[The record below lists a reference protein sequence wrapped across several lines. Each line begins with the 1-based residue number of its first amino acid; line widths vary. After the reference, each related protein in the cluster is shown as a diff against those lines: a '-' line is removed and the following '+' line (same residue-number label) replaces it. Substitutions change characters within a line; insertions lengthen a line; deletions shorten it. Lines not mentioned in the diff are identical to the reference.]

1 MALPKN
7 TTKERLRQGKSCLGV
22 GVFFGSPHF
31 VEMLGYAGFH
41 WMYCD
46 CEHGA
51 MSHDMV
57 DSMIRA
63 AEVAGITPLVRP
75 PRNESQTILRYLDM
89 GAQGLLV
96 PHIETKEDAELAV
109 RNCKY
114 YPEGERGLAGV
125 RWSRYGTAG
134 PMKEAVQQENDR
146 VLIMALIESAKGVE
160 NLPEIIKVPGIDC
173 IQIGPSDLGQSLG
186 YPGDR
191 NPEVDK
197 WIDRIIDTC
206 VTAKMPVGIGATT
219 TAAAKK
225 LLARGVSVI
234 NLSCRNL
241 VIDAGRTFVQGCEI
255 D

>member
-1 MALPKN
+1 MALSKN
-7 TTKERLRQGKSCLGV
+7 LTKERMRAGKPCLGV

-31 VEMLGYAGFH
+31 VEMLAYSGFH
-41 WMYCD
+41 WMYAD

-63 AEVAGITPLVRP
+63 AELAGITPLVRP

-89 GAQGLLV
+89 GAQGMLV

-114 YPEGERGLAGV
+114 YPEGDRGLAGV
-125 RWSRYGTAG
+125 RWSRYGTSG
-134 PMKEAVQQENDR
+134 PQKEAVKEENDR
-146 VLIMALIESAKGVE
+146 IIVMALIESKRGVE
-160 NLPEIIKVPGIDC
+160 NLPEIIKVPGVDC

-186 YPGDR
+186 YPGER
-191 NPEVDK
+191 NAEVNK
-197 WIDRIIDTC
+197 WVDRIIDTC
-206 VTAKMPVGIGATT
+206 LAAGMPVGIGAGSLD
-219 TAAAKK
+219 AAKK
-225 LLARGVSVI
+225 LLARGVPVI
-234 NLSCRNL
+234 NLSCRTL
-241 VIDAGRTFVQGCEI
+241 VVDSGRAFVDGCGV